1 MNKRKIL
8 NDPIY
13 GFITIPDEIIFDLIN
28 HPLFQRLN
36 RIRQLGLTYLVY
48 PGAIHTRFHHAI
60 GAMHLMDEAISIL
73 QQKGFSVSTE
83 EKQAA
88 LIAILLHDS
97 GHGPFSH
104 ALEHFVIHGVS
115 HEELSLKFMMIL
127 QKEYGSVMKVAIE
140 IFQNRY
146 HKKFLHQLLS
156 SQLDVDRLDYLMR
169 DSFFTGVSEGIIGTE
184 RILKMMTLNNEELA
198 VEEKG
203 IYSVEKFILARRL
216 MYWQVYYHKTV
227 VSAELMLV
235 NILKRAHE
243 LSLNGVD
250 VFAPPS
256 LSFFLKN
263 KIDENEL
270 NDDIMKKFMLLDDSD
285 ILSSVKVWQDHSDKV
300 LSMLSSGL
308 INRRLFRTV
317 LSSSSDILN
326 KKDNVIKLV
335 CNKYNLSK
343 KEASYFV
350 SSGQIENNT
359 YNAGIDKIWISY
371 KDNSRLDITEASDQL
386 DHQTLS
392 KVVIKHYLSFPK
404 AVSL

>member
-1 MNKRKIL
+1 
-8 NDPIY
+8 
-13 GFITIPDEIIFDLIN
+13 
-28 HPLFQRLN
+28 
-36 RIRQLGLTYLVY
+36 
-48 PGAIHTRFHHAI
+48 
-60 GAMHLMDEAISIL
+60 
-73 QQKGFSVSTE
+73 
-83 EKQAA
+83 
-88 LIAILLHDS
+88 
-97 GHGPFSH
+97 
-104 ALEHFVIHGVS
+104 
-115 HEELSLKFMMIL
+115 
-127 QKEYGSVMKVAIE
+127 
-140 IFQNRY
+140 
-146 HKKFLHQLLS
+146 
-156 SQLDVDRLDYLMR
+156 
-169 DSFFTGVSEGIIGTE
+169 
-184 RILKMMTLNNEELA
+184 
-198 VEEKG
+198 
-203 IYSVEKFILARRL
+203 

-227 VSAELMLV
+227 VSAELMLI

-263 KIDENEL
+263 KIEKNEL

-335 CNKYNLSK
+335 CNKYNLSE

-371 KDNSRLDITEASDQL
+371 KDKSRLDITEASDQL

-392 KVVIKHYLSFPK
+392 KVVIKYYLSFPK